1 MGRRKDRRFPCTRNL
16 GHSRR
21 DPNETQRPSNPFTMA
36 KKTKTSKSAARPARK
51 KPQPA
56 KKRQSPKK
64 QGAPKKLGAAGK
76 GEAPKKRGSSVLG
89 LTLPLARARKLA
101 GDLYE
106 AAGLALWAE
115 AIETADETKRSALIH
130 LQDSVC
136 EAADFLREAKATN
149 PKRLHLFCVACLGH
163 DGLPTTKPRFVT
175 AASEKDA
182 LAIWRKA
189 FKGEFGRRRPRAH
202 LVPALAA
209 APGLHE

>member
-1 MGRRKDRRFPCTRNL
+1 
-16 GHSRR
+16 
-21 DPNETQRPSNPFTMA
+21 MA

-51 KPQPA
+51 KPQAA
-56 KKRQSPKK
+56 KKRQAPKK
-64 QGAPKKLGAAGK
+64 QGAAKKR
-76 GEAPKKRGSSVLG
+76 EAPKKRGSSVLG

-115 AIETADETKRSALIH
+115 AIESAEEAKRSALIH

-149 PKRLHLFCVACLGH
+149 PKHLHLYWVACLDL
-163 DGLPTTKPRFVT
+163 DGLPTTNPRFVT
-175 AASEKDA
+175 AASEKEA
-182 LAIWRKA
+182 LAIWRMA
-189 FKGEFGRRRPRAH
+189 FKGEYGRRRPRAQ

-209 APGLHE
+209 APGMHE